1 VNMGG
6 LSKKLVKPPP
16 LIGGGSGGGLI
27 GKLGGAAAAAKSLK
41 YAPALSETESRAQSS
56 GGVTNTMIQPETPDT
71 SLPLAT
77 PPPDT
82 DPLGPEPTAADT
94 DVFAQMA
101 KGLSRDNE
109 YMQQTT
115 AQGLKLANR
124 RGLINS
130 TNAIRAVES
139 ERIRAALPAASQNA
153 AQAHQTL
160 MSRLDR
166 SAQDRIAKMNVAASE
181 RTAASQLAAG
191 FEQTYSETMAAI
203 MGNADLPASARNQY
217 TEHAGKVRD
226 SNLRLVEQMYGIKLD
241 WGGGSGGSGTPTAPK
256 IEDEKKAKK
265 VEEDDTWTRINN
277 PLGIAPGYAGKK
289 DPGTTRRIL
298 DPGGWFS

>member
-1 VNMGG
+1 MGG

-181 RTAASQLAAG
+181 RAAASQLAAG
-191 FEQTYSETMAAI
+191 FEATYSQAIAAI
-203 MGNADLPASARNQY
+203 MSNAELPPNARQMY

-241 WGGGSGGSGTPTAPK
+241 WGGGSGKGSGTPALGNLPP
-256 IEDEKKAKK
+256 EKAEKAKK
-265 VEEDDTWTRINN
+265 ATTKISN
-277 PLGIAPGYAGKK
+277 PLVLTPGYKGKK
-289 DPGTTRRIL
+289 KPMRI
-298 DPGGWFS
+298 S